1 MEEDIL
7 RELSDIEY
15 GQLLRWFDIYS
26 SSKKVGLFCASG
38 VCVSKEKRRILLSGE
53 ERKGNLKEWKPKWI
67 PGALTSSADAWLI

>member
-38 VCVSKEKRRILLSGE
+38 VCVEREKEDTSFGWREKR
-53 ERKGNLKEWKPKWI
+53 
-67 PGALTSSADAWLI
+67 